1 LNINNGDDMNKKRKR
16 NKQIIVRTTE
26 EEYTKIMEKVKIS
39 DMTMNRF
46 FINAALRKEI
56 IVYVV
61 IFLGVGMIVM
71 DQGSLYLNNKKV
83 KEGLNRS
90 VKAATL
96 AIKEDEM
103 LAEGRF
109 KIDEVNAQINFKNI
123 LAENLGL
130 DKTTLEPL
138 ETGSLVDKKPDVK
151 EFVVENNT
159 PKTYYSTILNHSFEL
174 ENPSVMAVVQVK
186 VKGVFSSKIITMYKL
201 SSSQLTSIYE

>member
-1 LNINNGDDMNKKRKR
+1 MKKKRYLN
-16 NKQIIVRTTE
+16 NKGNSYIWLII
-26 EEYTKIMEKVKIS
+26 
-39 DMTMNRF
+39 F
-46 FINAALRKEI
+46 
-56 IVYVV
+56 VV
-61 IFLGVGMIVM
+61 IFLGVGMLVM
-71 DQGSLYLNNKKV
+71 DQGSIYLNNKKV

>member
-1 LNINNGDDMNKKRKR
+1 MKKKSYLNNKG
-16 NKQIIVRTTE
+16 NSYIWLII
-26 EEYTKIMEKVKIS
+26 
-39 DMTMNRF
+39 F
-46 FINAALRKEI
+46 
-56 IVYVV
+56 VV

-96 AIKEDEM
+96 AIKEDEI
-103 LAEGRF
+103 LSEGHF
-109 KIDEVNAQINFKNI
+109 KIDEENAQINFKNI

-138 ETGSLVDKKPDVK
+138 ETGSLVTKKPDVK

-159 PKTYYSTILNHSFEL
+159 PKTYYLTILNHSYTL
-174 ENPSVMAVVQVK
+174 ENPSVMAVVRVK
-186 VKGVFSSKIITMYKL
+186 VKGVFSSKTITIYKL
-201 SSSQLTSIYE
+201 SSSQLISIY